1 MSPCNAANAHGWR
14 IMHRRFCNPRRTRAR
29 LLLTLVFATLTSAC
43 QTSGTSPASV
53 LNTVSNVRSVA
64 DIARSGDPQQAVKQ
78 ALKNRA
84 SAYERD
90 PRLLV
95 ADVKR
100 VKHEYDNLL
109 ALLRG
114 EVGKTWG
121 KKEVRVATPKHY
133 VKYTQNY
140 KSRAIVNFDT
150 GEITVETVDE
160 TNPAVS
166 LKNAIVTTLLTP
178 NDPRATDL
186 FSDTAVKLSSAH
198 EPYLLGLV
206 QDARGRAIATPEQ
219 AETFAE
225 QLLTTRA
232 ARKVEVENSEK
243 TSTFVKFR
251 MVSNFAHRQA
261 EKYRALV
268 DRYAAQYKVSPSL
281 VYAIIKTESN
291 FNPFAVSSAPAY
303 GLMQLVPTSGGR
315 EAFRVAKG
323 EDGIPS
329 KQYLFEPENNIE
341 LGVAY
346 LNVLTF
352 KQLERVENPIARE
365 YCVISAYNTGPSNVL
380 RAFSKNKDD
389 AINVINGLQPP
400 EIYQRLRANLPYDE
414 TRRYLHKVVTAR
426 REFLSFN

>member
-1 MSPCNAANAHGWR
+1 MSPCSVVNVRAWQ
-14 IMHRRFCNPRRTRAR
+14 IMRRRSCNPRYTSVGIPLA
-29 LLLTLVFATLTSAC
+29 FAFAALTSAC
-43 QTSGTSPASV
+43 QTSGTSPTSV

-64 DIARSGDPQQAVKQ
+64 DIARSGDPQQAIKQ
-78 ALKNRA
+78 ALKRRA
-84 SAYERD
+84 DSYERN

-150 GEITVETVDE
+150 GEITVETVDA
-160 TNPAVS
+160 TNPVVS

-186 FSDTAVKLSSAH
+186 FSDTAVKLSSDH

-206 QDARGRAIATPEQ
+206 QDTRGRAIATPEQ
-219 AETFAE
+219 AESFAD
-225 QLLTTRA
+225 QLLAGRGTRT
-232 ARKVEVENSEK
+232 VEVGSGEK
-243 TSTFVKFR
+243 TSTFVKFT

-261 EKYRALV
+261 QRYRPMV
-268 DRYAAQYKVSPSL
+268 DRYATQYKVSPSL
-281 VYAIIKTESN
+281 IYAIIKTESN

-341 LGVAY
+341 LGAAY

-352 KQLERVENPIARE
+352 KQLERVQNPIARE

-389 AINVINGLQPP
+389 AVNMINGLQPP
-400 EIYQRLRANLPYDE
+400 EIYQRLRANLPYNE

>member
-1 MSPCNAANAHGWR
+1 MRN
-14 IMHRRFCNPRRTRAR
+14 TAR
-29 LLLTLVFATLTSAC
+29 SFIAMAPLAVLLVAC
-43 QTSGTSPASV
+43 QTTG
-53 LNTVSNVRSVA
+53 TVSPYRVLDAANTARSVA
-64 DIARSGDPQQAVKQ
+64 NIARSGDPQQAIKQ
-78 ALKNRA
+78 ALKHRA
-84 SAYERD
+84 ATYERD
-90 PRLLV
+90 PRLLL

-100 VKHEYDNLL
+100 VKREYDNLMT
-109 ALLRG
+109 LLRG

-150 GEITVETVDE
+150 GEIAVETVDE
-160 TNPAVS
+160 TNPIVS

-186 FSDTAVKLSSAH
+186 FSDAAVKLSSER

-206 QDARGRAIATPEQ
+206 QDARGRPIATPDQ
-219 AETFAE
+219 AEAFAE
-225 QLLTTRA
+225 HLLTGRA
-232 ARKVEVENSEK
+232 TRKVEVESGEK
-243 TSTFVKFR
+243 TSTFVKFT

-261 EKYRALV
+261 EKYRASV
-268 DRYAAQYKVSPSL
+268 DRYAARYKISPSL

-323 EDGIPS
+323 EDSIPS

-380 RAFSKNKDD
+380 RAFSRNKDD
-389 AINVINGLQPP
+389 AVNVINGLQPP
-400 EIYQRLRANLPYDE
+400 EIYQRLRAHLPYDE

>member
-1 MSPCNAANAHGWR
+1 
-14 IMHRRFCNPRRTRAR
+14 MHRRSCNPRRGLAKP
-29 LLLTLVFATLTSAC
+29 LLAFAFAFAALTPAC
-43 QTSGTSPASV
+43 QTSGTSPAGV
-53 LNTVSNVRSVA
+53 LNTVSNVRSAA
-64 DIARSGDPQQAVKQ
+64 DIARSGDPQQAIKQ
-78 ALKNRA
+78 ALKHRA
-84 SAYERD
+84 DAYERD
-90 PRLLV
+90 PRLLL

-100 VKHEYDNLL
+100 VKREYDNLM

-121 KKEVRVATPKHY
+121 KKEVRVATPKRY

-140 KSRAIVNFDT
+140 QSRAIVNFDT
-150 GEITVETVDE
+150 GEVTVETVDE
-160 TNPAVS
+160 TNPMVS

-186 FSDTAVKLSSAH
+186 FSDTAVKLSSER

-206 QDARGRAIATPEQ
+206 QDARGRPIATPDQ
-219 AETFAE
+219 AEAFANH
-225 QLLTTRA
+225 LLATHNTR
-232 ARKVEVENSEK
+232 RVEVDGGER
-243 TSTFVKFR
+243 TSTFVKFT

-261 EKYRALV
+261 EKYRASV
-268 DRYAAQYKVSPSL
+268 DRYAAQYKISPSL

-329 KQYLFEPENNIE
+329 KQYLFEPGNNIE

-380 RAFSKNKDD
+380 RAFSKNRDE
-389 AINVINGLQPP
+389 AVNVINGLQPP

>member
-1 MSPCNAANAHGWR
+1 MPRG
-14 IMHRRFCNPRRTRAR
+14 FCKPALAR
-29 LLLTLVFATLTSAC
+29 LAVALAATLPVLLTAGC
-43 QTSGTSPASV
+43 QTTGKSPSPYQV
-53 LNTVSNVRSVA
+53 LDAVSTARNVA
-64 DIARSGDPQQAVKQ
+64 DIARSGDPQAAMKQ
-78 ALKNRA
+78 ALKRRA
-84 SAYERD
+84 DAYERD
-90 PRLLV
+90 PRLLI

-100 VKHEYDNLL
+100 VKREYDNLM

-121 KKEVRVATPKHY
+121 KKEVRVATPKRY

-140 KSRAIVNFDT
+140 QSRAIVNFDT
-150 GEITVETVDE
+150 GEIMVETVDE
-160 TNPAVS
+160 TNPMVS
-166 LKNAIVTTLLTP
+166 LKNAIATTLLTP

-186 FSDTAVKLSSAH
+186 FTDTAVKLSSDH

-219 AETFAE
+219 AESFAD
-225 QLLTTRA
+225 QLLAGRGTRT
-232 ARKVEVENSEK
+232 VEVGSGEK
-243 TSTFVKFR
+243 TATFVKFA

-261 EKYRALV
+261 QRYRPLV

-281 VYAIIKTESN
+281 IYAIIKTESN

-329 KQYLFEPENNIE
+329 KQYLFEPGNNIE

-389 AINVINGLQPP
+389 AVNMINGLQPP
-400 EIYQRLRANLPYDE
+400 EIYQRLRANLPYNE

>member
-1 MSPCNAANAHGWR
+1 MRN
-14 IMHRRFCNPRRTRAR
+14 TAR
-29 LLLTLVFATLTSAC
+29 SFIAMAPLAVLLVAC
-43 QTSGTSPASV
+43 QTTG
-53 LNTVSNVRSVA
+53 TVSPYRVLDAANTARSVA
-64 DIARSGDPQQAVKQ
+64 NIARSGDPQQAIKQ
-78 ALKNRA
+78 ALKHRA
-84 SAYERD
+84 ATYERD
-90 PRLLV
+90 PRLLL

-100 VKHEYDNLL
+100 VKREYDNLM

-121 KKEVRVATPKHY
+121 KKEVRVATPKRY

-140 KSRAIVNFDT
+140 QSRAIVNFDT
-150 GEITVETVDE
+150 GEIAVETVDE
-160 TNPAVS
+160 TNPVVS

-186 FSDTAVKLSSAH
+186 FSDAAVKLSSER

-206 QDARGRAIATPEQ
+206 QDARGRPIATPDQ
-219 AETFAE
+219 AEAFAE
-225 QLLTTRA
+225 HLLTGRA
-232 ARKVEVENSEK
+232 TRKVEVESGEK
-243 TSTFVKFR
+243 TSTFVKFT

-261 EKYRALV
+261 EKYRASV
-268 DRYAAQYKVSPSL
+268 DRYAARYKISPSL

-380 RAFSKNKDD
+380 RAFSRNKDD
-389 AINVINGLQPP
+389 AVNVINGLQPP
-400 EIYQRLRANLPYDE
+400 EIYQRLRAHLPYDE

>member
-1 MSPCNAANAHGWR
+1 MA
-14 IMHRRFCNPRRTRAR
+14 
-29 LLLTLVFATLTSAC
+29 LTASC
-43 QTSGTSPASV
+43 QTTGSPSAYQVLDAAS
-53 LNTVSNVRSVA
+53 TARSVA
-64 DIARSGDPQQAVKQ
+64 NIARSGDPQQAIKQ
-78 ALKNRA
+78 ALKHRA
-84 SAYERD
+84 DAYERD
-90 PRLLV
+90 PRLLL
-95 ADVKR
+95 ADIKR
-100 VKHEYDNLL
+100 VKHEYDNLM

-121 KKEVRVATPKHY
+121 KNEVRVATPKRY

-150 GEITVETVDE
+150 GEIAVETVDE
-160 TNPAVS
+160 TNPTVS

-186 FSDTAVKLSSAH
+186 FTDSAVKLSSER

-206 QDARGRAIATPEQ
+206 QDTRGRPIATPEQ
-219 AETFAE
+219 AEAFANH
-225 QLLTTRA
+225 LLATHRTR
-232 ARKVEVENSEK
+232 RVEVDGGEK
-243 TSTFVKFR
+243 TSTFVKFT
-251 MVSNFAHRQA
+251 MVRNFAHRQA
-261 EKYRALV
+261 EKYRASV
-268 DRYAAQYKVSPSL
+268 DNYAARYKISPSL

-315 EAFRVAKG
+315 EAFRVARG

-352 KQLERVENPIARE
+352 KQLERVENPTARE

-380 RAFSKNKDD
+380 RAFSRNKDD
-389 AINVINGLQPP
+389 ALNVINGLQPP

-414 TRRYLHKVVTAR
+414 TRRYLLKVVTAR
-426 REFLSFN
+426 REFLKFN

>member
-1 MSPCNAANAHGWR
+1 MR
-14 IMHRRFCNPRRTRAR
+14 RRFCNPRRTLAKP
-29 LLLTLVFATLTSAC
+29 LLALAFAALTSAC
-43 QTSGTSPASV
+43 QTSGTSLASV
-53 LNTVSNVRSVA
+53 LNTVSTARSVA
-64 DIARSGDPQQAVKQ
+64 DIARSGDPQQAIKQ
-78 ALKNRA
+78 ALKRRA
-84 SAYERD
+84 DAYGRD

-121 KKEVRVATPKHY
+121 KKEVRIATPKHY

-160 TNPAVS
+160 TSPVAS

-186 FSDTAVKLSSAH
+186 FSDAAVKLSSER

-206 QDARGRAIATPEQ
+206 QDTHGRPIATPEQ
-219 AETFAE
+219 AEAFADH
-225 QLLTTRA
+225 LLTGRG
-232 ARKVEVENSEK
+232 ARPVEVGNGEK
-243 TSTFVKFR
+243 TSTFVKFK
-251 MVSNFAHRQA
+251 MVSNFTHRQA
-261 EKYRALV
+261 ERYRPMV
-268 DRYAAQYKVSPSL
+268 DRYAAQYNISPSL

-315 EAFRVAKG
+315 EAFRVVKG
-323 EDGIPS
+323 ADGIPS
-329 KQYLFEPENNIE
+329 KHYLFEPENNIE

-380 RAFSKNKDD
+380 RAFSRNKDD
-389 AINVINGLQPP
+389 AVNVINGLQPP

>member
-1 MSPCNAANAHGWR
+1 MSPCSAANVHAWP
-14 IMHRRFCNPRRTRAR
+14 IMRRRYCNPRRTHAR
-29 LLLTLVFATLTSAC
+29 LLLALAFVVSTSAC
-43 QTSGTSPASV
+43 QTGGTSPASV
-53 LNTVSNVRSVA
+53 LNTVSNVRSAA
-64 DIARSGDPQQAVKQ
+64 DLARSSDPQQAIKQ
-78 ALKNRA
+78 ALKRRA
-84 SAYERD
+84 DAYERD

-100 VKHEYDNLL
+100 IKHEYDNLL

-121 KKEVRVATPKHY
+121 KKEVRIATPKHY

-150 GEITVETVDE
+150 GEITVETVDQ
-160 TNPAVS
+160 TNPVAS
-166 LKNAIVTTLLTP
+166 LKNAIITTLLTP

-186 FSDTAVKLSSAH
+186 FSDTAVKLSSER

-206 QDARGRAIATPEQ
+206 QDTHRRPIATPEQ
-219 AETFAE
+219 AEAFAE
-225 QLLTTRA
+225 HLLTSRATRT
-232 ARKVEVENSEK
+232 VEVENGEK
-243 TSTFVKFR
+243 TSTFVKFT

-261 EKYRALV
+261 QRYRPLV
-268 DRYAAQYKVSPSL
+268 DRYATQYKVSPSL
-281 VYAIIKTESN
+281 IYAIIKTESN

-346 LNVLTF
+346 LNVLIF

-389 AINVINGLQPP
+389 AVNVINGLQPP
-400 EIYQRLRANLPYDE
+400 EIYQRLRANLPYNE

>member
-1 MSPCNAANAHGWR
+1 MAPLAV
-14 IMHRRFCNPRRTRAR
+14 
-29 LLLTLVFATLTSAC
+29 LLVAC
-43 QTSGTSPASV
+43 QTTG
-53 LNTVSNVRSVA
+53 TVSPYRVLDAANTARSVA
-64 DIARSGDPQQAVKQ
+64 NIARSGDPQQAIKQ
-78 ALKNRA
+78 ALKHRA
-84 SAYERD
+84 ATYERD
-90 PRLLV
+90 PRLLL

-100 VKHEYDNLL
+100 VKREYDNLMT
-109 ALLRG
+109 LLRG

-150 GEITVETVDE
+150 GEIAVETVDE
-160 TNPAVS
+160 TNPIVS

-186 FSDTAVKLSSAH
+186 FSDAAVKLSSER

-206 QDARGRAIATPEQ
+206 QDARGRPIATPDQ
-219 AETFAE
+219 AEAFAE
-225 QLLTTRA
+225 HLLTGRA
-232 ARKVEVENSEK
+232 TRKVEVESGEK
-243 TSTFVKFR
+243 TSTFVKFT

-261 EKYRALV
+261 EKYRASV
-268 DRYAAQYKVSPSL
+268 DRYAARYKISPSL

-380 RAFSKNKDD
+380 RAFSRNKDD
-389 AINVINGLQPP
+389 AVNVINGLQPP
-400 EIYQRLRANLPYDE
+400 EIYQRLRAHLPYDE

>member
-1 MSPCNAANAHGWR
+1 M
-14 IMHRRFCNPRRTRAR
+14 RRRSCNPRRVLAKP
-29 LLLTLVFATLTSAC
+29 LLALAFAALTSAC

-53 LNTVSNVRSVA
+53 LNTVSNVRSAA
-64 DIARSGDPQQAVKQ
+64 DLALSGDPQQAIKQ
-78 ALKNRA
+78 ALKRRA
-84 SAYERD
+84 DAYERD
-90 PRLLV
+90 PRLLL

-121 KKEVRVATPKHY
+121 KKEVRVATPKRY

-140 KSRAIVNFDT
+140 QSRAIVNFDT

-160 TNPAVS
+160 TNPVVS
-166 LKNAIVTTLLTP
+166 LKNAVVTTLLTP

-186 FSDTAVKLSSAH
+186 FSDAAVKLSSEH

-206 QDARGRAIATPEQ
+206 QDARGRPIATPEQ
-219 AETFAE
+219 AEAFAE
-225 QLLTTRA
+225 HLLTSRA
-232 ARKVEVENSEK
+232 TRKVEVENGEK
-243 TSTFVKFR
+243 TSTFVKFK

-261 EKYRALV
+261 QRYRPLV
-268 DRYAAQYKVSPSL
+268 DRYAAQYKISPSL

-315 EAFRVAKG
+315 EAFRAAKG

-352 KQLERVENPIARE
+352 KQLERVQNPIARE

-389 AINVINGLQPP
+389 AVNVINGLQPP

-426 REFLSFN
+426 RDFLSFN

>member
-14 IMHRRFCNPRRTRAR
+14 IMRRRSCNPRHVSGR
-29 LLLTLVFATLTSAC
+29 LLLALTVAALTSAC

-64 DIARSGDPQQAVKQ
+64 DIARSGDPQQTIKQ
-78 ALKNRA
+78 ALKRRA
-84 SAYERD
+84 DAYERD
-90 PRLLV
+90 PRLLL

-206 QDARGRAIATPEQ
+206 QDTRGRPIATPEQ

-232 ARKVEVENSEK
+232 TRKVEVENSEK

-261 EKYRALV
+261 EKYRASV

-281 VYAIIKTESN
+281 IYAIIKTESN

-380 RAFSKNKDD
+380 RAFSKNKEE
-389 AINVINGLQPP
+389 AVNVINGLQPP